1 MPPTSI
7 AALLILVA
15 AVLPGAMYTWA
26 FERQASGY
34 GVTLADRV
42 LRFIAT
48 SVLFHLVFGWPE
60 YFLYRIAF
68 SSGRHLAA
76 GQFAAAWTG
85 ALLVVGLPAAVGTI
99 IGGLYAT
106 RTTRDGWQRIRR
118 RLSPAAEVR
127 LLRIALGRTPAPRA
141 WDDLFS
147 NHPTVYL
154 RIRTTDGPVVAGL
167 FANKSYAAGYPD
179 SPDLYLEEAWSVE
192 GDGSLGAALGYPVYV
207 AASQIGWMEII
218 QPSG

>member
-60 YFLYRIAF
+60 YVPYRIAF
-68 SSGRHLAA
+68 SSGGHLAA
-76 GQFAAAWTG
+76 GQFAAAWAG

-99 IGGLYAT
+99 IGGQYAT

-118 RLSPAAEVR
+118 RLSPAAEAR
-127 LLRIALGRTPAPRA
+127 LLRIALGRISR
-141 WDDLFS
+141 
-147 NHPTVYL
+147 
-154 RIRTTDGPVVAGL
+154 
-167 FANKSYAAGYPD
+167 
-179 SPDLYLEEAWSVE
+179 
-192 GDGSLGAALGYPVYV
+192 
-207 AASQIGWMEII
+207 
-218 QPSG
+218 PSGVA

>member
-1 MPPTSI
+1 
-7 AALLILVA
+7 VA
-15 AVLPGAMYTWA
+15 TVLPGGTYTWA

-48 SVLFHLVFGWPE
+48 SVLFHLIFGWPE
-60 YFLYRIAF
+60 YVLYRLAF
-68 SSGRHLAA
+68 SSRQLAA
-76 GQFAAAWTG
+76 GQFAAAWAA
-85 ALLVVGLPAAVGTI
+85 ALIIVGLPAVAGTI

-118 RLSPAAEVR
+118 HLPPAAEIR

-147 NHPTVYL
+147 NHPTVYI

-167 FANKSYAAGYPD
+167 FADKSYAAGYPD

-192 GDGSLGAALGYPVYV
+192 DDGSLGKALGYPVYV
-207 AASQIGWMEII
+207 TASQIGWMEMI